1 MSEAIHLWKTFME
14 CDSGKARRAGLLA
27 GGSPASQPA
36 VLLAFLEIVNS
47 WNNPV
52 VSETAALRSR

>member
-1 MSEAIHLWKTFME
+1 ME
-14 CDSGKARRAGLLA
+14 RDSGKARRAGLLA